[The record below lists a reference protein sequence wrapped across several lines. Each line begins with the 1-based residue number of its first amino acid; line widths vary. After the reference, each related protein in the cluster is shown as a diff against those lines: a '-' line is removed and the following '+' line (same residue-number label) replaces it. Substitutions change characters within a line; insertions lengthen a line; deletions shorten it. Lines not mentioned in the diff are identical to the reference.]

1 MWIMTILFAPD
12 DDDSHWELDYSFF
25 CNRYVFVCPSIF
37 RLVFETTYIPDI
49 FRVIIVSPTVF
60 CVEAP
65 LICLDSIKCAESA
78 KRFGSLKKTKTASF
92 ISLRKPLLSTSILI
106 LQCHLTKLLISNVN
120 EEKVKISQKSS
131 KMIFEQMLLNLWWRG
146 SITCSTSCNFMLSR
160 LLFSIISVCGLERKW
175 KNGFIESDMKLYDK
189 VYRSI
194 SQHQESKRSAF

>member
-1 MWIMTILFAPD
+1 MMIVIENSIIHSFATGM
-12 DDDSHWELDYSFF
+12 F
-25 CNRYVFVCPSIF
+25 FVCPSIF

-120 EEKVKISQKSS
+120 EEKWRFLKRAQRWFSS
-131 KMIFEQMLLNLWWRG
+131 KCFWISDEGDQLPVPLPAI
-146 SITCSTSCNFMLSR
+146 SCSLGFSFR
-160 LLFSIISVCGLERKW
+160 LFLFV
-175 KNGFIESDMKLYDK
+175 
-189 VYRSI
+189 V
-194 SQHQESKRSAF
+194 